1 MHLFCCD
8 VFLSP
13 HCQYFSRR
21 SRKPLAGVGA
31 QALLFSGRNSRVSCP
46 LTCRLVQPFASRAEM
61 WCCCWLAWWLWVQ
74 ICLRPVSCWVWGIN
88 QLWSF
93 LLGASGCAGM
103 SFFCNIGPIVFFF
116 FLTYCFGVFFAC
128 FFVDT
133 QKQPQHLCCGWVQRD
148 WSHASSKTRSER
160 QTNTLT
166 FLQICFFPLNN

>member
-21 SRKPLAGVGA
+21 SRKPLAGVEA
-31 QALLFSGRNSRVSCP
+31 HALVFSGRNSRMFCP
-46 LTCRLVQPFASRAEM
+46 LTCSLVQPFASRAEM
-61 WCCCWLAWWLWVQ
+61 WCCRWLAWWLWVQ

-88 QLWSF
+88 QLWIF

-116 FLTYCFGVFFAC
+116 LTYCFGGFLLVFLL
-128 FFVDT
+128 T
-133 QKQPQHLCCGWVQRD
+133 PK
-148 WSHASSKTRSER
+148 SSLSICAADEFSGIEAMLAAKRAKSTRP
-160 QTNTLT
+160 T
-166 FLQICFFPLNN
+166 F